1 MPTPKRA
8 AIFGLA
14 FIVVLLGVFALYVWL
29 ALHWNYSEGERAGY
43 VQKLSNKGW
52 LCKTW
57 EGELALITLPGAVPE
72 KFEFTVRDDKVA
84 ADINK
89 LVGTRVTLTYEQHK
103 GLPGNCLSDT
113 EYFVTSIKSM
123 PAQGTY
129 DNLIVH

>member
-1 MPTPKRA
+1 MPSSKR
-8 AIFGLA
+8 LA
-14 FIVVLLGVFALYVWL
+14 LSALVFILVLVGFFVLYLWL

-43 VQKLSNKGW
+43 VQKFSKKGW

-72 KFEFTVRDDKVA
+72 KFEFTVRDDQVA
-84 ADINK
+84 ANINK

-113 EYFVTSIKSM
+113 EYFITSIKPMS
-123 PAQGTY
+123 AQGTY
-129 DNLIVH
+129 DNLIVN

>member
-1 MPTPKRA
+1 MPTAKRVA
-8 AIFGLA
+8 LFGAA
-14 FIVVLLGVFALYVWL
+14 FILVLLAIFALYIWL

-43 VQKLSNKGW
+43 VQKFSKKGW

-57 EGELALITLPGAVPE
+57 EGELALVTLPGAVPE
-72 KFEFTVRDDKVA
+72 KFEFTVRDDQVV

-89 LVGTRVTLTYEQHK
+89 LVGTRVTMNYEQHK
-103 GLPGNCLSDT
+103 GLPGNCLADT
-113 EYFVTSIKSM
+113 EYFITSIKPM